1 MEKAK
6 GKNKIISG
14 ALWLGIGAFLAK
26 LLGAIYR
33 VPLTNYLG
41 ATGLG
46 LYQMVFPVYTVMLDF
61 SGAGVPSAL
70 SKLISSNQ
78 EDKLHN
84 AGAYLSASIKLFF
97 WFGLAFSLIMLIFSR
112 LISTLQGNNGAYLG
126 YVFLSPAVLLVSL
139 ISCFRGYF
147 QGLMNMK
154 PTAISQ
160 VLEQVVKLG
169 FGLIL
174 VIILM
179 PKVEYAVAGATFAIT
194 LSEIVALA
202 FLYLSFR
209 KFKRRNNLR
218 YNFDKRKL
226 KALNKSIIKLTIPI
240 TIVGI
245 FLPLSQVIDSFLV
258 LNILGKYLENATSL
272 YGLLSGVVATVIGL
286 PVAIC
291 YGVATVAIPA
301 VSRSKAKEEQKKS
314 ALRTLLLTLAV
325 ALPATLACYLFAPT
339 IIMLLFRGLSV
350 QERSVAISLLKLS
363 SPCILLLSILQTAN
377 GILIGKGKPYLPVL
391 SLGIGVTVKE
401 ILNIILLKVPK
412 LNIYGSAIAIIA
424 CYFTVCLVN
433 LIMIFAVKE
442 SRLKNE
448 SKRTLRRQYA
458 G

>member
-1 MEKAK
+1 
-6 GKNKIISG
+6 
-14 ALWLGIGAFLAK
+14 
-26 LLGAIYR
+26 
-33 VPLTNYLG
+33 
-41 ATGLG
+41 
-46 LYQMVFPVYTVMLDF
+46 
-61 SGAGVPSAL
+61 
-70 SKLISSNQ
+70 
-78 EDKLHN
+78 
-84 AGAYLSASIKLFF
+84 
-97 WFGLAFSLIMLIFSR
+97 
-112 LISTLQGNNGAYLG
+112 
-126 YVFLSPAVLLVSL
+126 
-139 ISCFRGYF
+139 
-147 QGLMNMK
+147 MNMK

-209 KFKRRNNLR
+209 KFKRKNNLR

-314 ALRTLLLTLAV
+314 ALKTLLLTLAV

-391 SLGIGVTVKE
+391 SLGLGVTVKE